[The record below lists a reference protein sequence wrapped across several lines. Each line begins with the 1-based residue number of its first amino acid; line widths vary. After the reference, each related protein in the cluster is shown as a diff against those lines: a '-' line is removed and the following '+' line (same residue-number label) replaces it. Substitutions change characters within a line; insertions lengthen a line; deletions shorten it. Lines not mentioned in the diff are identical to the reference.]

1 MRNSVLVPEE
11 RARLSGT
18 SLKII
23 ACISMLISH
32 IIASGVWIQ
41 TAGLLPVKWETVSAL
56 YITGSI
62 LQLTA
67 GRIAF
72 PIFGFL
78 LVEGAQKT
86 HNKKRYLDWLG
97 IGVLVSEIPFDLALF
112 GTLHDEQHQSVYAT
126 LMLALMAIFS
136 IQEAEKM
143 EQKWKRWLCTI
154 LLTAFFSAVAYFLKT
169 DYGETG
175 VLYIILLYL
184 LRNTYVEVRF
194 GVALTVLVAG
204 IGAYEAGA
212 FLVAPLLLFYDGTRG
227 RCNTEWGKLLFYVFY
242 PAHLILLYVI
252 SRGMLPT
259 FTEILSR

>member
-23 ACISMLISH
+23 ACVSMLISH

-41 TAGLLPVKWETVSAL
+41 TTGLLPVKWETVSAL
-56 YITGSI
+56 YTTGSI

-143 EQKWKRWLCTI
+143 RIWKR
-154 LLTAFFSAVAYFLKT
+154 SNK
-169 DYGETG
+169 
-175 VLYIILLYL
+175 
-184 LRNTYVEVRF
+184 R
-194 GVALTVLVAG
+194 
-204 IGAYEAGA
+204 
-212 FLVAPLLLFYDGTRG
+212 
-227 RCNTEWGKLLFYVFY
+227 
-242 PAHLILLYVI
+242 
-252 SRGMLPT
+252 
-259 FTEILSR
+259 